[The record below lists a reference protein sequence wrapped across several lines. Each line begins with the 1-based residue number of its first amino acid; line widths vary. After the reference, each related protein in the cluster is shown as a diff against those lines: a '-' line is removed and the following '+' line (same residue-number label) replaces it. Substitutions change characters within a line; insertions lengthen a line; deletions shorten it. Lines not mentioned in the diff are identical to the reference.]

1 MGDDLG
7 SSIGR
12 MGSVA
17 DIDAINR
24 IDRLA
29 ILSTGEAIQIT
40 DWFEMDGYGCDP
52 SDAVTCVAGPCSNGK
67 WYSIDLR
74 EYEGIILQ

>member
-1 MGDDLG
+1 MK
-7 SSIGR
+7 IE
-12 MGSVA
+12 
-17 DIDAINR
+17 AINR
-24 IDRLA
+24 AKRIAVLEN
-29 ILSTGEAIQIT
+29 GETIPIT

>member
-1 MGDDLG
+1 MNLY
-7 SSIGR
+7 R
-12 MGSVA
+12 KKPVLVE
-17 DIDAINR
+17 AIHR
-24 IDRLA
+24 ADRLA